1 LFQSEV
7 LFTKSKRSILLKQ
20 RLYSFIIFSALFLSF
35 SPYLS
40 ANFSSEVSKP
50 KPTRQQAWVDGSAS
64 LCPYVSQPLPTYQ
77 PAFVQNLRYT

>member
-7 LFTKSKRSILLKQ
+7 LFTKSQRSVLLKQ
-20 RLYSFIIFSALFLSF
+20 RLYSFIILPTLSLSF
-35 SPYLS
+35 PPYLS

-50 KPTRQQAWVDGSAS
+50 KPTRQQAWADGSAR
-64 LCPYVSQPLPTYQ
+64 LCPYVSQTLPTYQ